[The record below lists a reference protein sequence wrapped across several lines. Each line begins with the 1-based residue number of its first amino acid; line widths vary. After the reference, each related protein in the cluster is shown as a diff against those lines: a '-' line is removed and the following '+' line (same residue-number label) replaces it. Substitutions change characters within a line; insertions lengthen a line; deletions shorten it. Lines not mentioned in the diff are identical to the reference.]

1 VSVKINTDGFTDEKC
16 AQKKIPI
23 GNILSVM
30 VAYAVNIF
38 QLSVKY
44 QRNVFICEDVG
55 DCGISGEYFS
65 TLCEIPTEKF
75 RLDIR
80 R

>member
-1 VSVKINTDGFTDEKC
+1 MAF
-16 AQKKIPI
+16 
-23 GNILSVM
+23 
-30 VAYAVNIF
+30 AVNIF

-65 TLCEIPTEKF
+65 TLCEIQTEKF

>member
-16 AQKKIPI
+16 AQKKIPT
-23 GNILSVM
+23 GNILSVI

-44 QRNVFICEDVG
+44 RWDMSVGIHVG
-55 DCGISGEYFS
+55 DDGI
-65 TLCEIPTEKF
+65 
-75 RLDIR
+75 
-80 R
+80 

>member
-44 QRNVFICEDVG
+44 RWDMSVGIHVG
-55 DCGISGEYFS
+55 DDGI
-65 TLCEIPTEKF
+65 
-75 RLDIR
+75 
-80 R
+80 

>member
-1 VSVKINTDGFTDEKC
+1 MIVAYEVYIFPVKCRRHVSVCIN
-16 AQKKIPI
+16 I
-23 GNILSVM
+23 GDYGICSK
-30 VAYAVNIF
+30 YF
-38 QLSVKY
+38 QLSVKH

-80 R
+80 W